1 VVDRLRRTH
10 RSRDVNVVNDEEDA
24 MGFVRRRARRRT
36 ALVVGGAAYAYGK
49 HRGGQ
54 QQADEGGYDDGGY
67 NEPPPAA
74 APAPAAPSATIDY
87 DELAQ
92 LGKLHAD
99 GTLTDEEFAAA
110 KAKILGT

>member
-1 VVDRLRRTH
+1 VVARFRPID
-10 RSRDVNVVNDEEDA
+10 RSRGVNIVNDQEDA

-36 ALVVGGAAYAYGK
+36 ALVVGGAAYAVGR
-49 HRGGQ
+49 HQGGQ
-54 QQADEGGYDDGGY
+54 QQQPDDGGY
-67 NEPPPAA
+67 DEPPPQA

>member
-1 VVDRLRRTH
+1 
-10 RSRDVNVVNDEEDA
+10 

-36 ALVVGGAAYAYGK
+36 ALLAGGAAYAYGK
-49 HRGGQ
+49 HRGRDQGYDQ
-54 QQADEGGYDDGGY
+54 GYDDAGY
-67 NEPPPAA
+67 NEQPPEPPPAA
-74 APAPAAPSATIDY
+74 APAEPSPSIDY

>member
-1 VVDRLRRTH
+1 
-10 RSRDVNVVNDEEDA
+10 

-49 HRGGQ
+49 HRGRDQGYED
-54 QQADEGGYDDGGY
+54 AAYDEPAPA
-67 NEPPPAA
+67 PPPAA
-74 APAPAAPSATIDY
+74 APAPAAPGRSFDY

-110 KAKILGT
+110 KAKILGG

>member
-1 VVDRLRRTH
+1 
-10 RSRDVNVVNDEEDA
+10 

-36 ALVVGGAAYAYGK
+36 ALLVGGAAYAAGK
-49 HRGGQ
+49 HRGRDQ
-54 QQADEGGYDDGGY
+54 GYDDAAY
-67 NEPPPAA
+67 DEPPPEPPPAA
-74 APAPAAPSATIDY
+74 APAPAEPSGNFDY
-87 DELAQ
+87 DELQQ

>member
-1 VVDRLRRTH
+1 
-10 RSRDVNVVNDEEDA
+10 

-36 ALVVGGAAYAYGK
+36 ALVVGGAAYAAGR
-49 HRGGQ
+49 HRGGEQ
-54 QQADEGGYDDGGY
+54 ESDAGGYD
-67 NEPPPAA
+67 EPPPAPPPEA
-74 APAPAAPSATIDY
+74 APATADPSAPFDY
-87 DELAQ
+87 DELAK

>member
-1 VVDRLRRTH
+1 
-10 RSRDVNVVNDEEDA
+10 

-49 HRGGQ
+49 HRGR
-54 QQADEGGYDDGGY
+54 QAEAYDDGGAY
-67 NEPPPAA
+67 DQPQDPGYAQPPPPAA
-74 APAPAAPSATIDY
+74 PAAAAPSAAIDY
-87 DELAQ
+87 DQLAE

>member
-1 VVDRLRRTH
+1 MSTPFMIRRTRWDLYVDALAAGQRWWSEERPTPPAGTGVVD
-10 RSRDVNVVNDEEDA
+10 
-24 MGFVRRRARRRT
+24 
-36 ALVVGGAAYAYGK
+36 
-49 HRGGQ
+49 Q
-54 QQADEGGYDDGGY
+54 GYDDAGQD
-67 NEPPPAA
+67 EQQTAPPPQA
-74 APAPAAPSATIDY
+74 APAPAQPSASIDY

>member
-1 VVDRLRRTH
+1 
-10 RSRDVNVVNDEEDA
+10 

-49 HRGGQ
+49 HRGRDQGYED
-54 QQADEGGYDDGGY
+54 AAYDEP
-67 NEPPPAA
+67 EPAPPPAA
-74 APAPAAPSATIDY
+74 APAPAAPAPSIDY

-110 KAKILGT
+110 KAKILGG

>member
-1 VVDRLRRTH
+1 
-10 RSRDVNVVNDEEDA
+10 

-49 HRGGQ
+49 HRQGQ
-54 QQADEGGYDDGGY
+54 QQQDYGDAGYDQGGYDQGGY
-67 NEPPPAA
+67 AQAPPPPPPAA
-74 APAPAAPSATIDY
+74 AAPAAAAPAAIDY
-87 DELAQ
+87 DQLAE

-110 KAKILGT
+110 KAKILGA

>member
-1 VVDRLRRTH
+1 
-10 RSRDVNVVNDEEDA
+10 

-49 HRGGQ
+49 HRGR
-54 QQADEGGYDDGGY
+54 QAEAYDDQGGYDQPQDQGY
-67 NEPPPAA
+67 GQPPPQEYAPPPPPPPA
-74 APAPAAPSATIDY
+74 APAPAAIDY
-87 DELAQ
+87 DQLAE

-110 KAKILGT
+110 KAKILGG